1 MSTLRTKI
9 LDYLFRNEGKA
20 DEIFPANI
28 AQHNKPHKSAD
39 KAQKPA
45 PAKKTVEKAAAG
57 SESDQTQPVS
67 GSTTTADPKQVTA
80 EGFESHLLNLLS
92 AQPACMIGRLNLIGL
107 HQLRDALGKRWEH
120 VQGRV
125 HEKVQSILHKNLA
138 REDVFVRRSDVE
150 YMVCHANLS
159 DHQARMK
166 SIQIAQEIMS
176 FFLGTTELEN
186 VSIRTAVASADGSV
200 KFEALTFD
208 DISHDQETL
217 DALAKAATAQ
227 TAEKK
232 GAVTTTASASSIDI
246 AKIGLSSTITDLAS
260 VNRLDYCDFLF
271 RSVSNAKQNVLMA
284 HHILPRFS
292 HDLLGE
298 RTGYLQTR
306 SILKEDEK
314 HALDFLILAEAVDV
328 CAELISNLFMTL
340 VIIPL
345 DFETATSPRLREKYL
360 AICRQIPTKIRE
372 MIVFQ
377 IYDLPDGAPSSR
389 VQSVVQTLK
398 PFCRHIFVSVG
409 IEKQNYRN
417 FENTGLDAICLIPPR
432 NFNAQEPALMS
443 KRLLQLVMQ
452 CKATAMIPCL
462 EDVSDIA
469 MLKLGVDAGVIFAAG
484 DVISKPSFAPGHMA
498 RCTFKDIV
506 AQNAA
511 AATSSN
517 MSISA

>member
-1 MSTLRTKI
+1 MNNLRTKI
-9 LDYLFRNEGKA
+9 LDYLFRNEGKV
-20 DEIFPANI
+20 DEIFPANV
-28 AQHNKPHKSAD
+28 AQHNKPPKTASNPKKSPPVK
-39 KAQKPA
+39 KA
-45 PAKKTVEKAAAG
+45 VEQTSTREK
-57 SESDQTQPVS
+57 SPETQPNA
-67 GSTTTADPKQVTA
+67 GSTTTADPQHVTA
-80 EGFESHLLNLLS
+80 EGFESHLLDLLS
-92 AQPACMIGRLNLIGL
+92 SQPACMIGRLNLIGL
-107 HQLRDALGKRWEH
+107 HQLRDVLGKRWEH

-125 HEKVQSILHKNLA
+125 HDKVQTILRKNLA
-138 REDVFVRRSDVE
+138 REDVFIRRSDVE

-159 DHQARMK
+159 DQQARMK

-176 FFLGTTELEN
+176 FFLGTAELEK
-186 VSIRTAVASADGSV
+186 VTIRTALASTDGSV
-200 KFEALTFD
+200 KFEELSFDEINHEQNLHDAVAMSAAMQTQEGKVTVATADASD
-208 DISHDQETL
+208 DIDLSE
-217 DALAKAATAQ
+217 
-227 TAEKK
+227 
-232 GAVTTTASASSIDI
+232 
-246 AKIGLSSTITDLAS
+246 IGLSSAITELAS
-260 VNRLDYCDFLF
+260 INRLDYCDFLF
-271 RSVSNAKQNVLMA
+271 RSVWNAKQGVLMA

-306 SILKEDEK
+306 SILKDNEK
-314 HALDFLILAEAVDV
+314 QALDFLILAEAVDV

-377 IYDLPDGAPSSR
+377 IYELPDGAPSSR

-398 PFCRHIFVSVG
+398 PFARHIFASVG

-432 NFNAQEPALMS
+432 NFNTQAPDLMS

-452 CKATAMIPCL
+452 CKATDMVPCL
-462 EDVSDIA
+462 QDVSNIA
-469 MLKLGVDAGVIFAAG
+469 MLKLGVDAGIIFAAG

-511 AATSSN
+511 ETASQG